1 MASED
6 LQKLH
11 ALLRSTII
19 EVEIAID
26 TQTYPDWADTKENLL
41 KAVEV
46 VRRLE
51 RDQVWS
57 RLSKR

>member
-19 EVEIAID
+19 EVEIAMD
-26 TQTYPDWADTKENLL
+26 TETYPDWADTKENLL

-46 VRRLE
+46 IRRLE
-51 RDQVWS
+51 REQVWS
-57 RLSKR
+57 RLSKK

>member
-41 KAVEV
+41 KGVEI

-57 RLSKR
+57 RLAKK

>member
-11 ALLRSTII
+11 TLLRSTII

-26 TQTYPDWADTKENLL
+26 TKTYPDWADTKENLL
-41 KAVEV
+41 HAVELI
-46 VRRLE
+46 RRLE

-57 RLSKR
+57 KLSKK

>member
-1 MASED
+1 MAAED

-11 ALLRSTII
+11 TLLRSTII

-46 VRRLE
+46 IRRLE

-57 RLSKR
+57 KLSRK